1 MSNRSLYAA
10 ERASVLVLPRR
21 PTQNAVFLNIPY
33 DKGFRTL
40 YLAYIVGLVHLGFEP
55 RATLGLPGGTRRL
68 DKIIEEIQR
77 SRYSIHDLSRT
88 GVDRNPPFATPRF
101 NMPFEL
107 GLVVTWAKL
116 NPQNHSWFLFEAK
129 PYRIQKSLS
138 DMNGTDPHVHDGLV
152 LGVMR
157 ELNNA
162 FERPHNQP
170 TVPEMM
176 SAYRVVSRLSAR
188 IVEDSGA
195 KSLFEAKAFR
205 SLCYAAR
212 LATDKIRISG

>member
-1 MSNRSLYAA
+1 MLRAA
-10 ERASVLVLPRR
+10 ERISVQASSSS
-21 PTQNAVFLNIPY
+21 PTRDAVFLNIPY
-33 DKGFRTL
+33 DEGFRTL

-107 GLVVTWAKL
+107 GLAVAWAKL
-116 NPQNHSWFLFEAK
+116 NPQNHQWFLFEAK

-138 DMNGTDPHVHDGLV
+138 DLNGTDPHIHDGSV

-176 SAYRVVSRLSAR
+176 RAYRVVSRLSTKIIA
-188 IVEDSGA
+188 DAGA

-212 LATDKIRISG
+212 LATEKIWRSV